1 MTQMERVET
10 VRPRNFGA
18 SYDWDELVQE
28 DRVHHLLYTDA
39 AVFDAFRRVL
49 YDRCLIYGGLASES
63 ATTTLIDSALERL
76 VSDRVN
82 HWRLALVDGHG

>member
-39 AVFDAFRRVL
+39 AIFDAEMRHIF
-49 YDRCLIYGGLASES
+49 GGTWVYLAHES
-63 ATTTLIDSALERL
+63 QIP
-76 VSDRVN
+76 N
-82 HWRLALVDGHG
+82 VDDYVTAKLGLRP